1 MKNKELKRAALASLE
16 GNWSKYALLSL
27 VYALIIFAVVIII
40 SLAGIWLSG
49 GNIGDNTLFNDDKA
63 SVPTNNI
70 VSIISNLILW
80 PFIWSYTIIFL
91 RHLRHRSDTETSNL
105 FDGYKQY
112 LRITLTLLLQ
122 GIYTF
127 LWTLLLVI
135 PGIIKHYSY
144 SMTSYVLH
152 DNPELKYDDAID
164 RSIKL
169 MKGHKMKLFLLDLSF
184 IGWILLGI
192 ITCGIGMLWVYPYWL
207 TSHAAFYNDLLEE
220 EAAKTAEREPFV
232 TGVEIVAPETPSAE
246 NN

>member
-1 MKNKELKRAALASLE
+1 MAF
-16 GNWSKYALLSL
+16 YM
-27 VYALIIFAVVIII
+27 VV
-40 SLAGIWLSG
+40 
-49 GNIGDNTLFNDDKA
+49 
-63 SVPTNNI
+63 
-70 VSIISNLILW
+70 
-80 PFIWSYTIIFL
+80 
-91 RHLRHRSDTETSNL
+91 H
-105 FDGYKQY
+105 KQY

-232 TGVEIVAPETPSAE
+232 TGVEIVAPEYCFIHIDRETEYSASLFSLLSHPLIYPVSSFE
-246 NN
+246 KIINP